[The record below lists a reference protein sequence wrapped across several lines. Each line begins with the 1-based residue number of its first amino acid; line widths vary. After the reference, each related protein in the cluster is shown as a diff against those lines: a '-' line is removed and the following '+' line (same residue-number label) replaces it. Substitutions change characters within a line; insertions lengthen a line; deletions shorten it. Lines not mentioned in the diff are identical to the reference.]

1 MMAQLSGLVPTV
13 GVVSGRCFAGNAN
26 LAGLCDTL
34 IATRKAALGMG
45 GPPLVEAALGIT
57 LTPEELGPAEMH
69 EACGAVDVLVDDER
83 EAIDCVRRYLSFFL
97 GPGRSSDEAPD
108 TAALRRLVPENPRRA
123 YDVRKVIEGI
133 ADLDSVL
140 ELRPRFARAAVTAL
154 AKVQGVPVGVL
165 ANQPMH
171 QAGAIDSPTSDKLA
185 RFIQLCD
192 AHDIPMLYL
201 CDTPGLMVGPEV
213 EATALVRHSSRILNA
228 AVNATTPF
236 MTVILRKAYGLGQ
249 YMMGAL
255 PLKPALL
262 VGWPT
267 AEFGAMGFEGA
278 VKITHKA
285 ELEAIPDKKARLER
299 ERELADGLRA
309 HNTALGLA
317 GRYELDDVIDPADT
331 REVVIRFL
339 GSLPPVPPRTGRKR
353 TIDNW

>member
-1 MMAQLSGLVPTV
+1 
-13 GVVSGRCFAGNAN
+13 
-26 LAGLCDTL
+26 
-34 IATRKAALGMG
+34 
-45 GPPLVEAALGIT
+45 
-57 LTPEELGPAEMH
+57 
-69 EACGAVDVLVDDER
+69 
-83 EAIDCVRRYLSFFL
+83 
-97 GPGRSSDEAPD
+97 
-108 TAALRRLVPENPRRA
+108 
-123 YDVRKVIEGI
+123 VIEGI
-133 ADLDSVL
+133 ADKDSVL
-140 ELRPRFARAAVTAL
+140 ELRPKFARSVVTAL
-154 AKVQGVPVGVL
+154 AKVQGTPVGVL
-165 ANQPMH
+165 ANQPMFL
-171 QAGAIDSPTSDKLA
+171 AGAIDSPASDKLA

-228 AVNATTPF
+228 AINATTPF

-255 PLKPALL
+255 PLRPALL

-278 VKITHKA
+278 VKITHKK
-285 ELEAIPDKKARLER
+285 ELEAITDKKARQVR
-299 ERELADGLRA
+299 ERELADELRA

-331 REVVIRFL
+331 RETVIRFL
-339 GSLPPVPPRTGRKR
+339 VSLPPLAPRTGRKR

>member
-1 MMAQLSGLVPTV
+1 MV
-13 GVVSGRCFAGNAN
+13 NN
-26 LAGLCDTL
+26 
-34 IATRKAALGMG
+34 
-45 GPPLVEAALGIT
+45 E
-57 LTPEELGPAEMH
+57 
-69 EACGAVDVLVDDER
+69 
-83 EAIDCVRRYLSFFL
+83 
-97 GPGRSSDEAPD
+97 
-108 TAALRRLVPENPRRA
+108 
-123 YDVRKVIEGI
+123 
-133 ADLDSVL
+133 
-140 ELRPRFARAAVTAL
+140 AVTAL
-154 AKVQGVPVGVL
+154 VKVQGVPLGVL
-165 ANQPMH
+165 ANQPMP
-171 QAGAIDSPTSDKLA
+171 QAGSIDSPTSDKLA

-192 AHDIPMLYL
+192 AHDSPMRYL

-213 EATALVRHSSRILNA
+213 AATALVRHSSRILNA

-236 MTVILRKAYGLGQ
+236 MTIILRKAYGLGQ

-285 ELEAIPDKKARLER
+285 ELEMITDKKARLER

-317 GRYELDDVIDPADT
+317 GRYELDDVIDPAET

-339 GSLPPVPPRTGRKR
+339 NSLPPVPHRTGRKR